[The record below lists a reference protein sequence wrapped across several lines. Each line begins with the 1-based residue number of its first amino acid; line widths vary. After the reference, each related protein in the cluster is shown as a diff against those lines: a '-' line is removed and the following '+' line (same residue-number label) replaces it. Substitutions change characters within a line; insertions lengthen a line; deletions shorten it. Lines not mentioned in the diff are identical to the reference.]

1 MRPLPLF
8 VGVLVYLTAIFL
20 DVTIFFLMVRSLA
33 ARFHGEL
40 MTALDRAGEPLV
52 TVVSRRAQRVVAWLG
67 GRQVT
72 EQAAQVLA
80 LVFCAAM
87 RTAISYIVVG
97 SR

>member
-20 DVTIFFLMVRSLA
+20 DVTIFFLVVRALGT
-33 ARFHGEL
+33 RFHGEL
-40 MTALDRAGEPLV
+40 VTALDRVGEPLV
-52 TVVSRRAQRVVAWLG
+52 TVVSRRAQRVVVRLG

-72 EQAAQVLA
+72 EQAAQTLV
-80 LVFCAAM
+80 LVFCAAI
-87 RTAISYIVVG
+87 RTATSYIVVG